1 MLQRP
6 VTIDDLP
13 VLLDLFHRSEQAE
26 LGEPYSSAADLRNLL
41 TAPGLDLPTRTMA
54 IEENGQL
61 NGFAALYPAPNQ
73 SALRAWLVVGP
84 ERPTEVADPLLDL
97 IDSWADADHDP
108 STPEVNAY
116 QYANALAGPALTAH
130 GWRIVHSN
138 TRLVID
144 LAAPG
149 VPLPGVSF
157 TANPRIRVRV
167 AVEDAGRRVAH
178 ALLEDA
184 IARDWNHQR
193 REFGEFIAAQQARP
207 GYDEQLW
214 FIADLDD
221 EPAGVLIARDPE
233 SGAWVAWLGVSER
246 SRGNGVAKHLLLTA
260 FDTFR
265 ARGRRT
271 VGVDTDTHNA
281 TDAVRVYE
289 KAGMVS
295 EGTADAWAR
304 ELHEHSGL

>member
-1 MLQRP
+1 MSQRP
-6 VTIDDLP
+6 VTVDDLP
-13 VLLDLFHRSEQAE
+13 ALLELFHRSERAE
-26 LGEPYSSAADLRNLL
+26 LGEPYSSRAELRNLL
-41 TAPGLDLPTRTMA
+41 GAPGLDLASRTMA

-73 SALRAWLVVGP
+73 SALRAWLVVAP
-84 ERPTEVADPLLDL
+84 ERPTELANPLLDL
-97 IDSWADADHDP
+97 IDAWADADHDA

-116 QYANALAGPALTAH
+116 QYPNALAGPALTAH

-144 LAAPG
+144 LAKPS
-149 VPLPGVSF
+149 VPF
-157 TANPRIRVRV
+157 TPNPRIRVRV
-167 AVEDAGRRVAH
+167 AADDAGRRVAH
-178 ALLEDA
+178 AVLEDA
-184 IARDWNHQR
+184 IAQDWNHQR
-193 REFGEFIAAQQARP
+193 REFDEFVAAQQARP
-207 GYDEQLW
+207 GYEDQLW

-233 SGAWVAWLGVSER
+233 SGPWVAWLGVAER
-246 SRGNGVAKHLLLTA
+246 SRGNGAAKHLLLTA

-281 TDAVRVYE
+281 TDAVKVYE

-304 ELHEHSGL
+304 ELH

>member
-1 MLQRP
+1 MPQRP
-6 VTIDDLP
+6 VTTDDLP

-41 TAPGLDLPTRTMA
+41 TAPGLDLPRRTMA

-61 NGFAALYPAPNQ
+61 NGFAALYPAPSQ
-73 SALRAWLVVGP
+73 SALRAWLVVDP
-84 ERPTEVADPLLDL
+84 RRPAEVADPLLDL
-97 IDSWADADHDP
+97 IDSWADADHDT

-144 LAAPG
+144 LAAPS
-149 VPLPGVSF
+149 VPF
-157 TANPRIRVRV
+157 TPNPRIRVRV
-167 AVEDAGRRVAH
+167 PVEDAGRRVAH

-184 IARDWNHQR
+184 IAQDWNHQR
-193 REFGEFIAAQQARP
+193 RDFGEFIAAQQARP

-214 FIADLDD
+214 FIADLDE

-289 KAGMVS
+289 KAGMVP

-304 ELHEHSGL
+304 DLH